1 MGILKDYERVLLEVV
16 ECKPYALGIFLF
28 VVLKMESCNCIN
40 FTKVLGVI
48 LELSFFPYLF
58 YSTYFAARTRP
69 LVIAFVLE
77 YVSSQQ
83 PCWHSELIL

>member
-1 MGILKDYERVLLEVV
+1 MGILKDYERVLLEAV

-28 VVLKMESCNCIN
+28 VVLEMESCNCIK

-48 LELSFFPYLF
+48 LELSFSFPYLF

-69 LVIAFVLE
+69 LVNAFVLE
-77 YVSSQQ
+77 
-83 PCWHSELIL
+83 LIL